1 LPQLSNNYIYSILST
16 IEFLSINDSVRVDIM
31 NLKKIIPVFLLLI
44 PIIEIILFIEIGSM
58 IGSFNTILII
68 FGTALI
74 GIYIIKYNAATYMSE
89 IRSKLMNGL
98 RPDQEILSGI
108 IIFICG
114 VLLLLPGFL
123 TDSIGLL
130 FLYKPIRLLG
140 IKRYSMPSGRRPN
153 SPRGRVIDVEH
164 NKDE

>member
-1 LPQLSNNYIYSILST
+1 M
-16 IEFLSINDSVRVDIM
+16 SINDSVRVDIM
-31 NLKKIIPVFLLLI
+31 NLRKVIPISLLLI

-58 IGSFNTILII
+58 IGSFNTILTI

-89 IRSKLMNGL
+89 IRNKLMNGL

-108 IIFICG
+108 IVFICG
-114 VLLLLPGFL
+114 VFLLLPGFL
-123 TDSIGLL
+123 TDFIGLL
-130 FLYKPIRLLG
+130 FLYKPIRLFG
-140 IKRYSMPSGRRPN
+140 IRRYDIPMGRRTN
-153 SPRGRVIDVEH
+153 SPKGRVIDVDH

>member
-1 LPQLSNNYIYSILST
+1 M
-16 IEFLSINDSVRVDIM
+16 SINDSVRVNIINDSVRVNIM
-31 NLKKIIPVFLLLI
+31 NLKKVIPVFLLLI
-44 PIIEIILFIEIGSM
+44 PIIEIILFIEIGSI
-58 IGSFNTILII
+58 IGSFNTILTI

-108 IIFICG
+108 IVFICG
-114 VLLLLPGFL
+114 IFLLLPGFL
-123 TDSIGLL
+123 TDFIGLL
-130 FLYKPIRLLG
+130 FLYKPIRLLS
-140 IKRYSMPSGRRPN
+140 IKRYDVPSSRRPN
-153 SPRGRVIDVEH
+153 GPKGRVIDVDH

>member
-1 LPQLSNNYIYSILST
+1 M
-16 IEFLSINDSVRVDIM
+16 SINDSVRVDIM
-31 NLKKIIPVFLLLI
+31 NLRKVIPISLLLI

-58 IGSFNTILII
+58 IGSFNTILTI
-68 FGTALI
+68 FGTALV
-74 GIYIIKYNAATYMSE
+74 GIYIIKHNAATYMSE

-108 IIFICG
+108 IVFICG

-123 TDSIGLL
+123 TDFIGLL
-130 FLYKPIRLLG
+130 FLYKPIRLLSVR
-140 IKRYSMPSGRRPN
+140 RYSMPTGRPAN
-153 SPRGRVIDVEH
+153 SPKGRVIDVDH

>member
-1 LPQLSNNYIYSILST
+1 
-16 IEFLSINDSVRVDIM
+16 M
-31 NLKKIIPVFLLLI
+31 NLRKVIPIFLLLI

-58 IGSFNTILII
+58 IGSFNTILTI
-68 FGTALI
+68 FGTALV
-74 GIYIIKYNAATYMSE
+74 GIYIIKHNAATYMSE

-108 IIFICG
+108 IVFICG

-123 TDSIGLL
+123 TDFIGLL
-130 FLYKPIRLLG
+130 FLYKPIRLLS
-140 IKRYSMPSGRRPN
+140 IRRHNIPSGRRTN
-153 SPRGRVIDVEH
+153 SPKGRVIDVDH

>member
-1 LPQLSNNYIYSILST
+1 M
-16 IEFLSINDSVRVDIM
+16 SINDSVRVNIINDSVRVNIM
-31 NLKKIIPVFLLLI
+31 NLKKVIPVFLLLI
-44 PIIEIILFIEIGSM
+44 PIIEIILFIEIGSI
-58 IGSFNTILII
+58 IGSFNTILTI

-108 IIFICG
+108 IVFICG
-114 VLLLLPGFL
+114 VFLLLPGFL
-123 TDSIGLL
+123 TDFIGLL

-140 IKRYSMPSGRRPN
+140 IRRYRHTLRQTS
-153 SPRGRVIDVEH
+153 
-164 NKDE
+164 KWA

>member
-1 LPQLSNNYIYSILST
+1 
-16 IEFLSINDSVRVDIM
+16 M
-31 NLKKIIPVFLLLI
+31 NLRKVIPISLLLI

-58 IGSFNTILII
+58 IGSFNTILTI
-68 FGTALI
+68 FSTALL
-74 GIYIIKYNAATYMSE
+74 GIYIIKHNAATYMSE

-108 IIFICG
+108 IVFICG

-123 TDSIGLL
+123 TDFIGLL

-140 IKRYSMPSGRRPN
+140 IRRYSMPTGRRAN
-153 SPRGRVIDVEH
+153 SPKGRVIDVDH

>member
-1 LPQLSNNYIYSILST
+1 
-16 IEFLSINDSVRVDIM
+16 M
-31 NLKKIIPVFLLLI
+31 NLRKVIPIFLLLI

-108 IIFICG
+108 IVFICG
-114 VLLLLPGFL
+114 VFLLLPGFL
-123 TDSIGLL
+123 TDFIGLL

-140 IKRYSMPSGRRPN
+140 IRKYDIPSRRPTN
-153 SPRGRVIDVEH
+153 RPKGRVIDVDH
-164 NKDE
+164 NKDD